1 MSSQPGGRQRASFV
15 GLRVLAVGLLL
26 LGLFVL
32 LQALGIGAGRGY
44 SPVGP
49 SVVPTIVAAGLIVL
63 AVVLLARV
71 TVRPDL
77 DLGAR
82 AASEAS
88 NTHWPTVGLLGG
100 VLLLYAFALG
110 ALGYPVATTLL
121 VPAAARVL
129 GSRSPARDLIIGA
142 AVGSLV
148 WFGFTQLLG
157 VRLPAGILGPILP
170 GGG

>member
-1 MSSQPGGRQRASFV
+1 MGP
-15 GLRVLAVGLLL
+15 RVLAIGLLL

-32 LQALGIGAGRGY
+32 LQALGIGAARGY

-49 SVVPTIVAAGLIVL
+49 SVVPTIVALGLILL
-63 AVVLLARV
+63 AVLLLARV
-71 TVRPDL
+71 TIRPDV
-77 DLGAR
+77 DLGQR
-82 AASEAS
+82 ATSEAS

-100 VLLLYAFALG
+100 VLLIYAFAL
-110 ALGYPVATTLL
+110 APLGYPVATMLL

-129 GSRSPARDLIIGA
+129 GSRSSLRDLIIGA
-142 AVGSLV
+142 AVGALV